1 MKDICQ
7 LIDGEKKNEKGI
19 CLDAKYLRG
28 KSSAIIVEKGKFVY
42 TGDNIIL
49 VDGENSGEVF
59 TVPQDGYMGSTFK
72 QLWLSSAMW
81 KPYIL
86 AFILFYKEDLRN
98 SKRGASEEEIKKA
111 YKRLSR
117 KYHPDANLDNPK
129 AAEEKFKELQ
139 QAYQQVMKEKTTGYS
154 QSSYGGY
161 QSQGNPYGGQG
172 NPYGN
177 QQGNPYGEWNPFEDI
192 FGQFSGYYTNGGAQQ
207 RQKTTTG
214 YEKDTH
220 LRAAGNYVRNG
231 YYQEARNVLDGMEPA
246 RRNARWYYYS
256 AAANQGLGNNVTA
269 MEHAK
274 QAVSMEPDNYE
285 YQMLLQQLQGNGSW
299 YQQRQSTYQ
308 NPYSTGGDWCMKMCM
323 LNLMCNCCFGGRYWC

>member
-1 MKDICQ
+1 MSDPY
-7 LIDGEKKNEKGI
+7 E
-19 CLDAKYLRG
+19 
-28 KSSAIIVEKGKFVY
+28 
-42 TGDNIIL
+42 IL
-49 VDGENSGEVF
+49 GV
-59 TVPQDGYMGSTFK
+59 Q
-72 QLWLSSAMW
+72 
-81 KPYIL
+81 
-86 AFILFYKEDLRN
+86 
-98 SKRGASEEEIKKA
+98 RGASEEEIKKA

-129 AAEEKFKELQ
+129 AAEEKFKEIQ

-154 QSSYGGY
+154 QGGYGGY
-161 QSQGNPYGGQG
+161 TNQGGGYQGQGNSYGGQG

-192 FGQFSGYYTNGGAQQ
+192 FGNFGGYYTNGGGQQ
-207 RQKTTTG
+207 RQQTTTG

-231 YYQEARNVLDGMEPA
+231 YYQEARNVLDGMEA
-246 RRNARWYYYS
+246 ERRNARWYYYS

-285 YQMLLQQLQGNGSW
+285 YQLLLEQLQGNGSW

-308 NPYSTGGDWCMKMCM
+308 NPYSAGGDWCMKICM

>member
-1 MKDICQ
+1 MDAYEDIEDDLKNHNYNPLKNIYTKPEFEDMIHQILTMMMAECSKAFEQ
-7 LIDGEKKNEKGI
+7 LPLIDDIDILRMSYIPEYGIDTNRYERNEKKKRKKRMSDPYE
-19 CLDAKYLRG
+19 
-28 KSSAIIVEKGKFVY
+28 
-42 TGDNIIL
+42 IL
-49 VDGENSGEVF
+49 GV
-59 TVPQDGYMGSTFK
+59 Q
-72 QLWLSSAMW
+72 
-81 KPYIL
+81 
-86 AFILFYKEDLRN
+86 
-98 SKRGASEEEIKKA
+98 RGASEEEIKKA

-323 LNLMCNCCFGGRYWC
+323 LNLMCNCCLGGRYWC

>member
-1 MKDICQ
+1 MSDPY
-7 LIDGEKKNEKGI
+7 E
-19 CLDAKYLRG
+19 
-28 KSSAIIVEKGKFVY
+28 
-42 TGDNIIL
+42 IL
-49 VDGENSGEVF
+49 GV
-59 TVPQDGYMGSTFK
+59 Q
-72 QLWLSSAMW
+72 
-81 KPYIL
+81 
-86 AFILFYKEDLRN
+86 
-98 SKRGASEEEIKKA
+98 RGASEEEIKKA

-274 QAVSMEPDNYE
+274 QAVSMEPVITTAARKWFLVSAKTKYLSESIFHRWRLVYE
-285 YQMLLQQLQGNGSW
+285 DVHVKFDVQLLSRWQILVLICK
-299 YQQRQSTYQ
+299 T
-308 NPYSTGGDWCMKMCM
+308 T
-323 LNLMCNCCFGGRYWC
+323 LI

>member
-1 MKDICQ
+1 MSDPY
-7 LIDGEKKNEKGI
+7 E
-19 CLDAKYLRG
+19 
-28 KSSAIIVEKGKFVY
+28 
-42 TGDNIIL
+42 IL
-49 VDGENSGEVF
+49 GV
-59 TVPQDGYMGSTFK
+59 Q
-72 QLWLSSAMW
+72 
-81 KPYIL
+81 
-86 AFILFYKEDLRN
+86 
-98 SKRGASEEEIKKA
+98 RGASEEEIKKA

-129 AAEEKFKELQ
+129 AAEQKFKELQ

-323 LNLMCNCCFGGRYWC
+323 LNLMCNCCLGGRYWC